1 MASMKFIGKKREKL
15 IAPIFENDSK
25 EDSTQSSNPESI
37 FNIQYINYS
46 PHNKIKELFDYWD
59 GKIESNPQPK
69 LSDDKFKIKR
79 YFNFSSKK
87 IEKLVPFK
95 SKSTNYNSILK
106 NEREYL
112 YHFLKMKNYSI
123 NELKQINLLKNIPE
137 KKFHMIL
144 DIDST
149 LVKTVSKTEIPSNPK
164 PDDFEISGSIDSRNN
179 FEFYCRYRPF
189 LFHFIHEM
197 KDYFQFYISTL
208 GHINYANK
216 IIEDLIRRAE
226 ISIPDKNIV
235 SNKSPGQ
242 KLVKSLGEIIN
253 ISKIDDELNDT
264 VIIDD
269 IINYWINPPNTT
281 KEDKE
286 IIQCIKCLIPCK
298 RYVINSAKGPD
309 TENFGILIHNNI
321 FEEKYNNAL
330 NYSIPVDYFFCIEK
344 DKDSENGKKGQFYYL
359 ELFMKNCIKLCL
371 YTGCKMVEAMN
382 FFRKKVFENC
392 KFNLKNIDSKWL
404 NIIIPIISDLGGEI
418 VVNPNETTHFIV
430 KDEIKTEAISKLK
443 KNQFVININ
452 YIFQCYF
459 NLYRMNESENQGI

>member
-1 MASMKFIGKKREKL
+1 MASMKLLGKKREKL
-15 IAPIFENDSK
+15 IAPIFETDSK
-25 EDSTQSSNPESI
+25 EDSTQSSNPYSI
-37 FNIQYINYS
+37 FDVKYMNF
-46 PHNKIKELFDYWD
+46 KEPNLKENPFGYWD
-59 GKIESNPQPK
+59 GKIESNHQPK
-69 LSDDKFKIKR
+69 LNDEKFKNKK

-87 IEKLVPFK
+87 TEKLAPLK
-95 SKSTNYNSILK
+95 SKATNYNSLLK

-149 LVKTVSKTEIPSNPK
+149 LVKTVSKSEIPSNPK

-189 LFHFIHEM
+189 LFNFIHEM

-216 IIEDLIRRAE
+216 IIEDLIKRAE
-226 ISIPDKNIV
+226 ISLPEKNIV
-235 SNKSPGQ
+235 SNASPGQ
-242 KLVKSLGEIIN
+242 KLVKSLREIKSLSN
-253 ISKIDDELNDT
+253 IKDELDDT

-269 IINYWINPPNTT
+269 VINYWINPPNTI
-281 KEDKE
+281 KPEDE
-286 IIQCIKCLIPCK
+286 IKQCIKCLIPCK

-309 TENFGILIHNNI
+309 AENFGILIHYNI
-321 FEEKYNNAL
+321 LEENYNKAL
-330 NYSIPVDYFFCIEK
+330 NYSIPVDYYFCVEK
-344 DKDSENGKKGQFYYL
+344 DKDSENGRKGQFYYL
-359 ELFMKNCIKLCL
+359 EIFIKNCIKLCL
-371 YTGCKMVEAMN
+371 YTGCKMVEAMD

-392 KFNLKNIDSKWL
+392 KFNLKNIDSKWM
-404 NIIIPIISDLGGEI
+404 NIIIQIIKDLGGEI
-418 VVNPNETTHFIV
+418 VVNINETTHFIV
-430 KDEIKTEAISKLK
+430 MDEIKSEDISKLK
-443 KNQFVININ
+443 KNQYVININ

-459 NLYRMNESENQGI
+459 NLYRMNESENQGT

>member
-95 SKSTNYNSILK
+95 SKSTNYNSIIK

-149 LVKTVSKTEIPSNPK
+149 LVKTVSKTEIPSITK

-216 IIEDLIRRAE
+216 IIEDLIKRAE

-269 IINYWINPPNTT
+269 IINYWINPPNT
-281 KEDKE
+281 
-286 IIQCIKCLIPCK
+286 
-298 RYVINSAKGPD
+298 
-309 TENFGILIHNNI
+309 
-321 FEEKYNNAL
+321 
-330 NYSIPVDYFFCIEK
+330 
-344 DKDSENGKKGQFYYL
+344 KK
-359 ELFMKNCIKLCL
+359 
-371 YTGCKMVEAMN
+371 
-382 FFRKKVFENC
+382 
-392 KFNLKNIDSKWL
+392 
-404 NIIIPIISDLGGEI
+404 
-418 VVNPNETTHFIV
+418 
-430 KDEIKTEAISKLK
+430 
-443 KNQFVININ
+443 
-452 YIFQCYF
+452 
-459 NLYRMNESENQGI
+459 